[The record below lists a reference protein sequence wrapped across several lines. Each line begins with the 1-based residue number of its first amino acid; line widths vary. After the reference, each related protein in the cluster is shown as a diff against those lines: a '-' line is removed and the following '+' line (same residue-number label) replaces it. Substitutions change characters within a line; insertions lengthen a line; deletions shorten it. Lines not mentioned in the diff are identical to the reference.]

1 MKSRLGIIALW
12 IVALVGVAG
21 LVRLLSLVSGPPP
34 RPLIEAAVPADT
46 VRGIYFPPA
55 EGWRVVEQLSAHH
68 VLVLEVETERL
79 QEARAIAQQL
89 VGPVADRYSEV
100 LIYYYRPGRRGT
112 LAARRVQWT
121 PRGGYVLVNYDK
133 PGTRD

>member
-12 IVALVGVAG
+12 LVALVGIAG

-46 VRGIYFPPA
+46 VRGTYFPPA

-68 VLVLEVETERL
+68 VLVLEVETGRL

-100 LIYYYRPGRRGT
+100 LVYFYHPGQRGT